1 MKKGKLY
8 LVRFSITGE
17 KGHFYKIGIHKTSSD
32 VYNRFKQ
39 EIEDGIIYNFKIILS
54 VWVPINLLEIVEE
67 GCFKAITNKF
77 GGYKAKD
84 GEVRFH
90 NFYLKEMINGLT
102 EVRIY
107 NQEEVDY
114 AYQLLLTKGDRY
126 IK

>member
-17 KGHFYKIGIHKTSSD
+17 QGHFYKIGIHKISPD
-32 VYNRFKQ
+32 IYNRFKQ

-54 VWVPINLLEIVEE
+54 VWVPINLLETVEDE
-67 GCFKAITNKF
+67 CFKAITDRFN
-77 GGYKAKD
+77 GYKAKD
-84 GEVRFH
+84 NKIRFH

-107 NQEEVDY
+107 NQKEVNY
-114 AYQLLLTKGDRY
+114 AYQLLLTKGSRY
-126 IK
+126 I